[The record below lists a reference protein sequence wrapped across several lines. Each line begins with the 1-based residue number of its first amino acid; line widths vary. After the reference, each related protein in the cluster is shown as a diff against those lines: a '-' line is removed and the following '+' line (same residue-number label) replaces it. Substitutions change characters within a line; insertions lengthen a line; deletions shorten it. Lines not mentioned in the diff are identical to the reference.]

1 MNWLVWAKEFLGR
14 LSLPLPHKRN
24 FLFDYLLDKTVGY
37 SELRCSKIAKA
48 LRFKTATRDDD
59 DAETNHFKR
68 MTGQKSC
75 RILSIV

>member
-1 MNWLVWAKEFLGR
+1 MRQTANSDPGVA
-14 LSLPLPHKRN
+14 
-24 FLFDYLLDKTVGY
+24 VGMKL
-37 SELRCSKIAKA
+37 ET

-59 DAETNHFKR
+59 AETNYFKR